1 MSKDGL
7 LKSRRT
13 ELGLTMAQVAAH
25 VGVSE
30 ATVSRWESGNIEHM
44 RRSRIKGL
52 AEILQLDPAVLA
64 GFEPAP
70 FAMNAPALADEVV
83 VFPVIGEIACGFD
96 HLALEET
103 DSADKVEIPA
113 SLLKGHPRSDF
124 FVLRVCG
131 DSMYP
136 LYMDGD
142 KVLILKSPSLTRSG
156 EIGAVVYEDYATLKK
171 IEYAEGED
179 WMKLIP
185 VNPIYQPKTIAGADL
200 EQCKVLGVP
209 KLLIREL

>member
-1 MSKDGL
+1 MGKDGL
-7 LKSRRT
+7 LKQRRCQ
-13 ELGLTMAQVAAH
+13 LGLTMAQVAAH

-44 RRSRIKGL
+44 RRSRIAGL
-52 AEILQLDPAVLA
+52 AEILQLDPWTIM
-64 GFEPAP
+64 GTEPP
-70 FAMNAPALADEVV
+70 VSMTSPTPAEDVA

-96 HLALEET
+96 HLALEE
-103 DSADKVEIPA
+103 ADTADTVEIPT
-113 SLLKGHPRSDF
+113 SLLKGHPSTDF

-142 KVLILKSPSLTRSG
+142 KVLILKTPSLERSG

-171 IEYAEGED
+171 IEYTEGED
-179 WMKLIP
+179 LLRLVP
-185 VNPIYQPKTIAGADL
+185 VNPLYQPKTICGADL
-200 EQCKVLGVP
+200 EQCKILGVP

>member
-1 MSKDGL
+1 MGKDGL
-7 LKSRRT
+7 LKQRRCQ
-13 ELGLTMAQVAAH
+13 LGLTMAQVAAH

-44 RRSRIKGL
+44 RRSRIAGL
-52 AEILQLDPAVLA
+52 SEILQLDPWTIM
-64 GFEPAP
+64 GTEPPHSMVSPTPTEDVA
-70 FAMNAPALADEVV
+70 

-96 HLALEET
+96 HLALEEVDTT
-103 DSADKVEIPA
+103 DTVEIPT
-113 SLLKGHPRSDF
+113 SLLKGHPASDF

-142 KVLILKSPSLTRSG
+142 RVLIVKTPSLERSG

-171 IEYAEGED
+171 IEYAEGEN
-179 WMKLIP
+179 WMRLIP
-185 VNPIYQPKTIAGADL
+185 VNPLYQPKTITGADL
-200 EQCKVLGVP
+200 EQCKILGVP